1 LKEQNQFKDFIGSL
15 VNNYPFRLTEKEL
28 SKDFKLVFPLI
39 NRAGFL
45 KRIENNNYVICPG
58 ADAACLR
65 EAYLGPKDRFYV
77 NCECN
82 ESESLFKVDISE
94 FLRYEFDFTVFLEW
108 LSGKIGL
115 EVEVKQEVDD
125 LVWFLGQKGYGDS
138 PFYFYFVRSKSEK
151 VITET
156 SNTQGKGNRVVIW
169 LGEKSPFKNI
179 PSNVMSVFEI
189 LELNKGGFAIRP
201 GSLKKF
207 EPAKLVAKSKDLVL
221 DKNIVVHVD
230 QNGKYALMF
239 GRKKDGTYEVSK
251 KLPPL
256 AYKIILR
263 LYDARNRA
271 DFAWS
276 LSKFEQEGVVEYKR
290 TALREIKKVNDLC
303 RKYGFKKI
311 FGQFVGKA
319 WGLNKDLDQI
329 V

>member
-1 LKEQNQFKDFIGSL
+1 MKEQNQFKDFIGSL
-15 VNNYPFRLTEKEL
+15 VNIYPFRLTEKEL

-138 PFYFYFVRSKSEK
+138 PFCFYFVRSNSEK

-156 SNTQGKGNRVVIW
+156 SNTLGKGNRVVIW

-179 PSNVMSVFEI
+179 TSNVLSVFEI
-189 LELNKGGFAIRP
+189 LELNKGGFTIRP

-230 QNGKYALMF
+230 QNGRYKLLF
-239 GRKKDGTYEVSK
+239 GRKRDNTFEVEDNIT
-251 KLPPL
+251 PL

-263 LYDARNRA
+263 LYDASNRSEH
-271 DFAWS
+271 AWS
-276 LSKFEQEGVVEYKR
+276 LEKFEQVDLVRNKR
-290 TALREIKKVNDLC
+290 TASREIKKVNDLC
-303 RKYGFKKI
+303 FKRGVKKI
-311 FGQFVGKA
+311 FEQFVGKA
-319 WGLNKDLDQI
+319 WGLNKGLDYGA
-329 V
+329 